1 MMMKTRLLPLLAIA
15 TCVTATAYVL
25 SVNATPSA
33 QAAEALPTADS
44 ESKSPIGKKITD
56 FTARNYNGKESSL
69 KDLAE
74 SKVVVV
80 AFLGVECPLA
90 KLYAPRLAALEQEF
104 AGKGVAFI
112 GIDSNR
118 QDAVAEIAHYARE
131 HKLSFPILKDAGNTI
146 ADQFAAA
153 RTPEVF
159 VLDANRVVKYY
170 GRIDDQY
177 GFQEAG
183 VQFQRD
189 EPKRRDLAIAVE
201 EVLAGKPVSQS
212 LTAVQGCLIGR
223 VREPVANSDVTY
235 ANQISR
241 ILNAKCV
248 ECHRPGQIAPFPLT
262 SYEETVGWS
271 DMIREVTSDRRMP
284 PWHADP
290 AVGHFSNDVRLTDE
304 ELSLIDRWV
313 KNGAPEGD
321 SKQLPEP
328 PKFTTGWQIGEPDQ
342 IISMREEGFDVPAEG
357 TVDYQRFVI
366 DPGWEEDKWI
376 KSIECKPGNPA
387 VVHHI
392 IIYIVPPG
400 VPPTGRAGRLQTN
413 WLAAFAP
420 GLRQEALAD
429 GLGRYVQKGSKLIFE
444 CHYTPNG
451 VAQNDRSVAGFIFA
465 DPATVKKEV
474 AVQNAGNFTF
484 KIPPNEANFEVE
496 SEFVFRQNAVLLT
509 VSPHMHVR
517 GKDFRYDLIYPDG
530 KTETI
535 LWVPHYDF
543 GWQTTY
549 RLTEPKIIPRGT
561 KMHCVAHFDN
571 SEDNFANPDPS
582 SEVTFG
588 EQTWE
593 EMMFGWFEMALA
605 DQDLTQAVTEVNLRV
620 KEFLKSA
627 GDDVLNVND
636 QLRVIAGKS
645 LENDKNFELLMFQV
659 MEMVP
664 QIDRICITTV
674 GDDKM
679 RLKAVHERLGVKSSF
694 RSTSTVVKAE
704 GEPLAQYA
712 LGDKV
717 VVNDKIVDVKSATM
731 NKLAR
736 KDFRSSM
743 HVPVKVGDQQA
754 TVNFWSTEEA
764 AFPPQAVRVLEQI
777 AKLIAEGPQ
786 EK

>member
-1 MMMKTRLLPLLAIA
+1 MMKARLLPLLAIA
-15 TCVTATAYVL
+15 MTLAATAL
-25 SVNATPSA
+25 QTAAS
-33 QAAEALPTADS
+33 AAEALPAKDAS
-44 ESKSPIGKKITD
+44 AGKAGLESPIGKKISN
-56 FTARNYNGKESSL
+56 FTARNYNGKETSL
-69 KDLAE
+69 KDLSD
-74 SKVVVV
+74 SKLVVV

-90 KLYAPRLAALEQEF
+90 KLYGPRLATLEQEF

-118 QDAVAEIAHYARE
+118 QDAMDEIAHYARE
-131 HKLSFPILKDAGNTI
+131 HKIAFPMLKDAGNVI

-153 RTPEVF
+153 RTPEVY
-159 VLDANRVVKYY
+159 VLDKDRVIQYY

-183 VQFQRD
+183 IAFQRD
-189 EPKRRDLAIAVE
+189 EPKRRDLKVAIDE
-201 EVLAGKPVSQS
+201 LLAGKAVSQP
-212 LTAVQGCLIGR
+212 LAAAQGCLIGR

-241 ILNAKCV
+241 ILNARCV

-262 SYEETVGWS
+262 SYEETVGWAE
-271 DMIREVTSDRRMP
+271 MIREVTKERRMP

-290 AVGHFSNDVRLTDE
+290 AISHFSNDVRLTDE
-304 ELSLIDRWV
+304 ELSQIDRWV

-321 SKQLPEP
+321 AKQLPEA
-328 PKFTTGWQIGEPDQ
+328 PKFTAGWQIGQPDQ
-342 IISMREEGFDVPAEG
+342 IISMAEEGFDVPAEG

-400 VPPTGRAGRLQTN
+400 VAPTGRAGRLQTN

-420 GLRQEALAD
+420 GLRQEPLAD
-429 GLGRYVQKGSKLIFE
+429 GLARYVQKGSKLIFE

-451 VAQNDRSVAGFIFA
+451 VAQNDRSTAGFIFA

-484 KIPPNEANFEVE
+484 KIPPNDPNYEVE

-530 KTETI
+530 KKETI

-549 RLTEPKIIPRGT
+549 RFAEPKILPRGT
-561 KMHCVAHFDN
+561 KMHCVAHFNNSDDN
-571 SEDNFANPDPS
+571 LANPDPS
-582 SEVTFG
+582 KEVSFG

-605 DQDLTQAVTEVNLRV
+605 DQDLTQPAAEVNSRVTEFV
-620 KEFLKSA
+620 KNATDELLK
-627 GDDVLNVND
+627 VND
-636 QLRVIAGKS
+636 QLKMIAGKS
-645 LENDKNFELLMFQV
+645 LKSDKDFEMLTWQV
-659 MEMVP
+659 LQMVP
-664 QIDRICITTV
+664 QVDRICITTV
-674 GDDKM
+674 DGDKM
-679 RLKAVHERLGVKSSF
+679 RLKMVQERIGVKTTF

-712 LGDKV
+712 LGDKT
-717 VVNDKIVDVKSATM
+717 VVNDKLVEVKSPTIS
-731 NKLAR
+731 KLAR
-736 KDFRSSM
+736 KDLRSSL
-743 HVPVKVGDQQA
+743 HVPVKIGDQKA
-754 TVNFWSTEEA
+754 TVNFWSTEDA
-764 AFPPQAVRVLEQI
+764 AFPPQAVKVLEQI
-777 AKLIAEGPQ
+777 AQLIAAGPDS
-786 EK
+786 K

>member
-1 MMMKTRLLPLLAIA
+1 MAA
-15 TCVTATAYVL
+15 ATAY
-25 SVNATPSA
+25 S
-33 QAAEALPTADS
+33 AEALPTKEAAPQ
-44 ESKSPIGKKITD
+44 SPIGKKIKN
-56 FTARNYNGKESSL
+56 FTARDYRGKESSL
-69 KDLAE
+69 ADFAD
-74 SKVVVV
+74 SKYVVV

-90 KLYAPRLAALEQEF
+90 KLYGPRLQALEKEF
-104 AGKGVAFI
+104 AGKSVAFI

-118 QDAVAEIAHYARE
+118 QDAVTEIAHYARE

-153 RTPEVF
+153 RTPEVYI
-159 VLDANRVVKYY
+159 LDADRVVRYY

-183 VQFQRD
+183 VAYQRD
-189 EPKRRDLAIAVE
+189 EPKRRDLAVALE
-201 EVLAGKPVSQS
+201 ELLAGKQVSQP
-212 LTAVQGCLIGR
+212 LAAAQGCLIGR

-241 ILNAKCV
+241 ILNANCV

-262 SYEETVGWS
+262 SYEETVGWA
-271 DMIREVTSDRRMP
+271 DMIREVTAERRMP

-290 AVGHFSNDVRLTDE
+290 SVSHFSNDARLTEE
-304 ELSLIDRWV
+304 ELSQIARWV

-321 SKQLPEP
+321 VKQLPEP
-328 PKFTTGWQIGEPDQ
+328 PKFAQGWQIGTPHQ
-342 IISMREEGFDVPAEG
+342 IISMDETGFDVPAEG

-366 DPGWEEDKWI
+366 DPGWDEDKWI
-376 KSIECKPGNPA
+376 KSIECKPGNA
-387 VVHHI
+387 SIVHHI

-400 VPPTGRAGRLQTN
+400 VAPTGRAGRLQTN

-420 GLRQEALAD
+420 GLRQEPLAD
-429 GLGRYVQKGSKLIFE
+429 GLARYVQKGSKLIFE

-451 VAQNDRSVAGFIFA
+451 VAQNDRSCAGFIFA

-484 KIPPNEANFEVE
+484 KIPPNDPSFEVE

-530 KTETI
+530 KKETI

-549 RLTEPKIIPRGT
+549 RFAEPKLLPRGT

-582 SEVTFG
+582 KEVTFG

-605 DQDLTQAVTEVNLRV
+605 DQDLTQPATEVNLRV
-620 KEFLKSA
+620 TEFVKNASDDLLKI
-627 GDDVLNVND
+627 ND
-636 QLRVIAGKS
+636 QLKVIAGKS
-645 LENDKNFELLMFQV
+645 LKSDKDFEMLTWQV
-659 MEMVP
+659 LQMVP
-664 QIDRICITTV
+664 QVDRICITTV
-674 GDDKM
+674 DGDKM
-679 RLKAVHERLGVKSSF
+679 RLKMVQERIGVKTAF
-694 RSTSTVVKAE
+694 RSTSTVVKVE

-712 LGDKV
+712 LGDKT
-717 VVNDKIVDVKSATM
+717 VVNEKLGEIKSPTIS
-731 NKLAR
+731 KLAR
-736 KDFRSSM
+736 KDLRSSL
-743 HVPVKVGDQQA
+743 HVPVKIAGQPA
-754 TVNFWSTEEA
+754 TVNFWSTEDA
-764 AFPPQAVRVLEQI
+764 AFPPQAVKVLEQI
-777 AKLIAEGPQ
+777 AKLVAEGA
-786 EK
+786 ESK